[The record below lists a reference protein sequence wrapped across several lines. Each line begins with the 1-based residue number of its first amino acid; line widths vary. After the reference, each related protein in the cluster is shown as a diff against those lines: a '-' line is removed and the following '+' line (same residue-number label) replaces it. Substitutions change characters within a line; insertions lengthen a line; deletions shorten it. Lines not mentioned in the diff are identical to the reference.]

1 MEMGCY
7 ESVVNKL
14 QEMEP
19 LSNNCAGRM
28 NLTVEPAVDQL
39 EAAEEKKK
47 LEEAEKKKNNRKEIP
62 ERVKKL
68 FAMWK
73 ACAGFLP
80 MYDRDIPN
88 SCSPEVFQRL
98 LGFAQLSIDVFN
110 QRQPIKYS
118 VVDLVKA
125 SQLSV
130 DGHLVDLRFIAKPA
144 DYEDGDEQGARNF
157 KANIYYGVRPTE
169 VTAVAMLST

>member
-28 NLTVEPAVDQL
+28 NLIAEPAAVNQL
-39 EAAEEKKK
+39 EAAEE
-47 LEEAEKKKNNRKEIP
+47 KKNNRKEIP
-62 ERVKKL
+62 EHVKKIL
-68 FAMWK
+68 AMWK

-80 MYDRDIPN
+80 MYDRDIPD

-125 SQLSV
+125 TQLLV
-130 DGHLVDLRFIAKPA
+130 DGYLVDLRFTAKPA
-144 DYEDGDEQGARNF
+144 EDEDEQGAKNF

-169 VTAVAMLST
+169 VTAVTMLST